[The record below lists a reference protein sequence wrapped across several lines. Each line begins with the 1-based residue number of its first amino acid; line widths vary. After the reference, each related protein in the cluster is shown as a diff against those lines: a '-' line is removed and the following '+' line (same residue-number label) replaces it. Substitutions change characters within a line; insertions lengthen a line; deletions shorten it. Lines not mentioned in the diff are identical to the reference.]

1 VRNTFLDVDDA
12 SPGPKALQRASS
24 TPPGYPA
31 AQGRGPGEAPGD
43 ADWLGQAGATWRHVH
58 HAPLTL
64 LAPPPGAMNTTR
76 DKMESGEAWSWAN
89 RPIAQASVPD
99 GAAGGQQRPGLPFG
113 GGAEAYTDAQA
124 VAPPMAPYTGQAAP
138 MYPAMMQVAAAGPDG
153 GAAAMFVQPQPSRPV
168 GWTERQQRDLPP
180 DLSAPPLAEAPARA
194 PGDHA
199 QLAGIRFV
207 ADAGDASPLA
217 PPQPQTLQ
225 RECSEKSKRFR
236 VYWTVDARKLRG
248 NDKQAVSP
256 PFDLKFGEQ
265 STTFKMMIY
274 PKVVNDGKGGASFK
288 KSGGRGFVQLKC
300 EAELAGD
307 PSHVNFR
314 ISIGTGD
321 KQQGFRGPVS
331 HNFSS
336 SAVCGLPK
344 DQDEWDFNSARDDAS
359 STFVVCLE
367 IVPYLR

>member
-89 RPIAQASVPD
+89 GPIAQASVPD

-207 ADAGDASPLA
+207 ADAGDASP
-217 PPQPQTLQ
+217 
-225 RECSEKSKRFR
+225 RFR
-236 VYWTVDARKLRG
+236 VYWTVDATKLQKT
-248 NDKQAVSP
+248 DKQAVSP
-256 PFDLKFGEQ
+256 SFDLKFGEQ
-265 STTFKMMIY
+265 TATFRMMIH
-274 PKVVNDGKGGASFK
+274 PKVVNGGKGGASFK
-288 KSGGRGFVQLKC
+288 KSRGRGIVELKC
-300 EAELAGD
+300 AAKVANDHCFG
-307 PSHVNFR
+307 R

-321 KQQGFRGPVS
+321 NQQGFRGPVS
-331 HNFSS
+331 LDFVNS
-336 SAVCGLPK
+336 VVRGLPK

-367 IVPYLR
+367 IVPYLP